1 MKCTK
6 CGNEL
11 PNDAVFCDN
20 CGTAVPLVIAGGNEK
35 MFCGNCGAEMDK
47 NAVFCGECGASVN
60 GEVQNVPKKQEAPKA
75 EQKQKSSAGKI
86 VMIMLLVC
94 IAVLSGVAG
103 YFMYQANSSTESPLF
118 AKSTAT
124 PIAAVTA
131 TPQPATTA
139 PMLTALPTPTPEPT
153 AAASNSTSA
162 SGRKVL
168 YDSSLTY
175 KRMAAIHNTVSV
187 TDEYEFDELKSV
199 IFEFNKQCE
208 DYMNEITNTVPT
220 YLKRGTTAYDQ
231 QSDYRAKH
239 PNLNQSIQSIDVF
252 DARKGG
258 GYYYVWAT
266 EVLNINENGSK
277 RTNTDHWVYK
287 IEKNGGSWY
296 ICDYTA
302 DPAY

>member
-20 CGTAVPLVIAGGNEK
+20 CGTVVPRSIGGEE
-35 MFCGNCGAEMDK
+35 MFCGNCGAEMNK
-47 NAVFCGECGASVN
+47 NAVFCGACGTPVDK
-60 GEVQNVPKKQEAPKA
+60 EVPNVTENREAPKN
-75 EQKQKSSAGKI
+75 EKKQKSSAGKI
-86 VMIMLLVC
+86 IMIMLLVC

-118 AKSTAT
+118 AKATAT
-124 PIAAVTA
+124 PMAAVTA
-131 TPQPATTA
+131 TPQPVSTMA
-139 PMLTALPTPTPEPT
+139 PMQTELPTPTPEPT
-153 AAASNSTSA
+153 AAASNSASS

-168 YDSSLTY
+168 YSSSLTY
-175 KRMAAIHNTVSV
+175 KRMDAIHNSVSV
-187 TDEYEFDELKSV
+187 TDEYEFDELKDV
-199 IFEFNKQCE
+199 IFGFNKQCE
-208 DYMNEITNTVPT
+208 DYMNEITDTVPT
-220 YLKRGTTAYDQ
+220 YLKRGTTAYNQ
-231 QSDYRAKH
+231 QADYRAKH
-239 PNLNQSIQSIDVF
+239 PNLNQSIQYIEVF

-287 IEKNGGSWY
+287 IEKSGGSWY